1 MESWMM
7 TVVLCPMCK
16 SSIVNAENAA
26 ELSQTVD
33 TAILALLLPTIA
45 IIIGLIRM
53 VLKYRHPQ
61 DDEF

>member
-1 MESWMM
+1 MRSWIIA
-7 TVVLCPMCK
+7 VILCPMCK
-16 SSIVNAENAA
+16 SNVANAENAA

-33 TAILALLLPTIA
+33 TAVLALLLPTIA

-53 VLKYRHPQ
+53 VLKYRRPQ